1 MRPELFSQLGVYCF
15 GKDYKW
21 RQAMTTSER
30 TAYVTRDTILKLLS
44 DDEVAKVSNAEA
56 ASGLI
61 NGAEFLDLEH
71 LDQGVQ
77 RAKDETKVALGH
89 ALPRTAVSGETWS
102 KILALLAD

>member
-1 MRPELFSQLGVYCF
+1 
-15 GKDYKW
+15 
-21 RQAMTTSER
+21 MTTSER

-61 NGAEFLDLEH
+61 KGAEFLDLEH

-77 RAKDETKVALGH
+77 SAKDETKVALGH
-89 ALPRTAVSGETWS
+89 ALPRNAVSGETWG